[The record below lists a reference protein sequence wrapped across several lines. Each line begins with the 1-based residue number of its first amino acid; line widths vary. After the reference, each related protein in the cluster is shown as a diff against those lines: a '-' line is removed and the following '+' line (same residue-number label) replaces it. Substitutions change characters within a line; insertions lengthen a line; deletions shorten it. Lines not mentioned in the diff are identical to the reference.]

1 MSLRLLA
8 VSGSLRAASSNS
20 RAIEALARLAPAG
33 VEVEIYRGI
42 GELPFF
48 NLDLDGETPPAA
60 VRHWRERVGAHDGL
74 IICSPEY
81 AHGVAGAMK
90 NALDWLVPSLEFPEK
105 PVALVNASPGA
116 RFAQAHM
123 RETLTVMSA
132 RMVDEACLAIP
143 LQGRNLTVE
152 QMVADP
158 EVAGLLGAVIAAL
171 ARAIDSDAEAGAG

>member
-1 MSLRLLA
+1 MTLRLLA

-33 VEVEIYRGI
+33 VEVEIYGGI

-48 NLDLDGETPPAA
+48 NLDLDGETPPPSV
-60 VRHWRERVGAHDGL
+60 VRWRERIGANDGL

-90 NALDWLVPSLEFPEK
+90 NALDWLAPSLEFPEK
-105 PVALVNASPGA
+105 PVALVNASPSA
-116 RFAQAHM
+116 RFAQVHM

-143 LQGRNLTVE
+143 LQGRNLTAE

-158 EVAGLLGAVIAAL
+158 EVAGLLGAVITAM
-171 ARAIDSDAEAGAG
+171 ARAIDSDAGPRAS